1 MENINNVDSF
11 AALEGFSLNRIVY
24 FTAVVET
31 GSFTAAAGRLGITKA
46 VVSQQ
51 VARLEADFNIALLI
65 RTTRRVR
72 LTEAGEAFYR
82 RCVRILKEAENAFG
96 ELTESSGKP
105 SGALRLTAPYDYGI
119 EVIVPALARFTAQY
133 PDCTVEVS
141 FSDSIQDINASQFDL
156 SVRMGWLTESHL
168 QGRKI
173 GTFAQ
178 KLVAATGLAPRLAG
192 IKVPADL
199 HAAPLIAN
207 TALKEPARFSFSRPD
222 GATQVVSLRSSMQF
236 NATLAVHRAALAG
249 GGVAVLPD
257 YVVAGDIEAGRLFEV
272 LPDWRLP
279 AADIYIVYPTTSYR
293 PAKVSAFVELFTR
306 MLREE

>member
-1 MENINNVDSF
+1 MEKTNNFDSF

-24 FTAVVET
+24 FAAVVES
-31 GSFTAAAGRLGITKA
+31 GSFTAAAERLGITKA

-72 LTEAGEAFYR
+72 LTEAGEAFYL
-82 RCVRILKEAENAFG
+82 RCTRILNEAKDAFG

-105 SGALRLTAPYDYGI
+105 AGVLRLTAPYDYGI
-119 EVIVPALARFTAQY
+119 EVIVPALARFSARY
-133 PDCTVEVS
+133 PDCRVDVS
-141 FSDSIQDINASQFDL
+141 FSDQIQDINASQFDL

-178 KLVAATGLAPRLAG
+178 KLVAAPSLAG
-192 IKVPADL
+192 HLAALASPAEL
-199 HAAPLIAN
+199 QSAPLIAN
-207 TALKEPARFSFSRPD
+207 AALKEPTRFLFSR
-222 GATQVVSLRSSMQF
+222 GEQQQAASFRAAMTF

-249 GGVAVLPD
+249 GGIAVLPD
-257 YVVAGDIEAGRLFEV
+257 YVVAGDIAQGRLFEV
-272 LPDWRLP
+272 LPGWSLP
-279 AADIYIVYPTTSYR
+279 QADIYIVYPTTSYR
-293 PAKVSAFVELFTR
+293 PAKVTAFVEMFTD
-306 MLREE
+306 MLREGA